1 MLTAESKVART
12 EVADPPNA
20 DLNCSWKQ
28 LVEPVEP
35 FLQTVS
41 QRLIQQVH
49 EFDPQIIPYA
59 KYVLN
64 SSGKHLRPTLVALAS
79 RVCGAGKIT
88 DAHVTAAVIIEMVH
102 LATLGA

>member
-28 LVEPVEP
+28 IVEPVEP

-64 SSGKHLRPTLVALAS
+64 GSGKHLRPTLVALAS
-79 RVCGAGKIT
+79 RVCGAGQNHRRAR
-88 DAHVTAAVIIEMVH
+88 DGGGHH
-102 LATLGA
+102 RDGASGHAGA

>member
-12 EVADPPNA
+12 EVANPPNA
-20 DLNCSWKQ
+20 GLNFSWKQ

-59 KYVLN
+59 RYVLN
-64 SSGKHLRPTLVALAS
+64 GGGKQLRPTIRGAGS
-79 RVCGAGKIT
+79 RV
-88 DAHVTAAVIIEMVH
+88 AAP
-102 LATLGA
+102 AKSRTRT

>member
-12 EVADPPNA
+12 EIADPPNNA
-20 DLNCSWKQ
+20 GLNFSWKQ

-49 EFDPQIIPYA
+49 EFDPQIVPYA
-59 KYVLN
+59 GYVLN
-64 SSGKHLRPTLVALAS
+64 GGGKHLRPTILALSAGAWARS
-79 RVCGAGKIT
+79 RMRT
-88 DAHVTAAVIIEMVH
+88 
-102 LATLGA
+102 